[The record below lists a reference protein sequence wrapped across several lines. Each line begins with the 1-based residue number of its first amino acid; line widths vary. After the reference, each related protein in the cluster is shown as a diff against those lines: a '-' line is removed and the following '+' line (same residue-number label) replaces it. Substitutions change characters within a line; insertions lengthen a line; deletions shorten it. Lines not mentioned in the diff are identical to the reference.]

1 MAWYG
6 RYGYN
11 TAGDLKTFFD
21 YIITNYGQDSNGY
34 GWTIKDANAG
44 TNIGVYQC
52 QPDANSKF
60 VLVIKDNQ
68 TGYADVEYW
77 NDWDAVNHI
86 GVGLSMT
93 YGCNSSYKLQIWKR
107 AGQWFAAIDK
117 DRIVYISL
125 GMNMAYYL
133 GYPDRFDITKD
144 TPVFVGWN
152 NYNTIQNG
160 GYNPLGYWG
169 NSESYPE
176 WRAFRSAEGNY
187 NVSLLANL
195 GGFISLTPDSR
206 YICTETLVI
215 AGNYCLGKLKG
226 VFSKWTN
233 APVLYSGQRLQIN
246 GTNWLAVR
254 ASSAGTEYGTCY
266 VRED

>member
-11 TAGDLKTFFD
+11 TAGDLKAFFD
-21 YIITNYGQDSNGY
+21 YIITNYGQDTNGY

-68 TGYADVEYW
+68 TSYADVEYW
-77 NDWDAVNHI
+77 DDWNATTHS
-86 GVGLSMT
+86 GVGNSMT
-93 YGCNSSYKLQIWKR
+93 YGCSSSYKLQVWKR

-133 GYPDRFDITKD
+133 GYPDRFDATKD
-144 TPVFVGWN
+144 TPLFVGWN
-152 NYNTIQNG
+152 NYSTTQG
-160 GYNPLGYWG
+160 SPQNPLGYWA
-169 NSESYPE
+169 NTVDKPE
-176 WRAFRSAEGNY
+176 WRAFRSAQGSY
-187 NVSLLANL
+187 NISLLAYPAS
-195 GGFISLTPDSR
+195 FITLTPDSK
-206 YICTETLVI
+206 YICIEGLVVV
-215 AGNYCLGKLKG
+215 GDYCLGKLKG
-226 VFSKWTN
+226 VFPKWTS
-233 APVLYSGQRLQIN
+233 APVVYSGQRFQIN
-246 GTNWLAVR
+246 GEHWICIR
-254 ASSAGTEYGTCY
+254 ASSGSTEYGTCY
-266 VRED
+266 IKQA

>member
-1 MAWYG
+1 MAWFG

-11 TAGDLKTFFD
+11 TAGDLKDFFG
-21 YIITNYGQDSNGY
+21 YIVTNFGQDENGY
-34 GWTIKDANAG
+34 GWSVKDANAG

-68 TGYADVEYW
+68 INYANIEYW
-77 NDWDAVNHI
+77 DDWDAVNHV
-86 GVGLSMT
+86 GVGNSMT

-117 DRIVYISL
+117 DRIVYINLSM
-125 GMNMAYYL
+125 GMAYYL
-133 GYPDRFDITKD
+133 GYPDRFDIKDD
-144 TPVFVGWN
+144 TPVFVGWDD
-152 NYNTIQNG
+152 YNTYQALMH
-160 GYNPLGYWG
+160 NPLGYWG
-169 NSESYPE
+169 NSVGYPE
-176 WRAFRSAEGNY
+176 WRAFRTVEGNY
-187 NVSLLANL
+187 NVSLSAYA

-206 YICTETLVI
+206 YICLESLVV

-233 APVLYSGQRLQIN
+233 APVVYSGQRLQFN

-254 ASSAGTEYGTCY
+254 ASSGTTEYGTCY
-266 VRED
+266 IKEA

>member
-11 TAGDLKTFFD
+11 TEGDLKAFFD
-21 YIITNYGQDSNGY
+21 CIITNYGQDENGY

-68 TGYADVEYW
+68 TGYTDVEYW
-77 NDWDAVNHI
+77 DDWDAVNHV
-86 GVGLSMT
+86 GVGNSMT

-117 DRIVYISL
+117 DRIVYVSL
-125 GMNMAYYL
+125 GMSMAYYL
-133 GYPDRFDITKD
+133 GYPDRYDTTKD

-152 NYNTIQNG
+152 NYTAQTG

-169 NSESYPE
+169 NAANLPE
-176 WRAFRSAEGNY
+176 WRVFRSVEGNY
-187 NVSLLANL
+187 NVSLLAYP
-195 GGFISLTPDSR
+195 GGFITLTPDSR
-206 YICTETLVI
+206 YICMETLVV
-215 AGNYCLGKLKG
+215 AGNFCLGKLKG
-226 VFSKWTN
+226 VFSKGTS
-233 APVLYSGQRLQIN
+233 APTVYNGQLFQIN
-246 GTNWLAVR
+246 GVKWLGVG
-254 ASSAGTEYGTCY
+254 SATYGISY
-266 VRED
+266 IKEG

>member
-11 TAGDLKTFFD
+11 TAGDLKNFFD
-21 YIITNYGQDSNGY
+21 YIITNYGQDENGY

-52 QPDANSKF
+52 HPDANSKF

-68 TGYADVEYW
+68 TNYANVEYW
-77 NDWDAVNHI
+77 DDWNADSHS
-86 GVGLSMT
+86 GVGNSMT
-93 YGCNSSYKLQIWKR
+93 YGCNSSYNLQIWKR
-107 AGQWFAAIDK
+107 AGQWFASIDK
-117 DRIVYISL
+117 DRIVYVSL

-144 TPVFVGWN
+144 TPIFVGWDN
-152 NYNTIQNG
+152 FNSAQNG

-169 NSESYPE
+169 NSTSYPE

-187 NVSLLANL
+187 NVLLYYYPA
-195 GGFISLTPDSR
+195 GFIALSPDGR
-206 YICTETLVI
+206 YICLESLVV
-215 AGNYCLGKLKG
+215 AGNFCIGKLKG
-226 VFSKWTN
+226 VFVKTTT
-233 APVLYSGQRLQIN
+233 PPIVYSGQQLQIN
-246 GTNWLAVR
+246 GTKWFAVR
-254 ASSAGTEYGTCY
+254 ASSGGTEYGMCY
-266 VRED
+266 VRES